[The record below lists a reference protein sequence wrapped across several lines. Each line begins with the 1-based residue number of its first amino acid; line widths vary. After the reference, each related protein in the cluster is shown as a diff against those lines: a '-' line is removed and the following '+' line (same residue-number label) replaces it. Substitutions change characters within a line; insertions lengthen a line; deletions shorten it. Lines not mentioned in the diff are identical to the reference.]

1 MWREQR
7 NYNILIEQRCLCKN

>member
-1 MWREQR
+1 MSREQR